1 MLRGL
6 THRGPDGASL
16 SCGVLTPEGSAAM
29 GHARFD
35 AVDHGSQPVQGAGI
49 LVMDGEP
56 HGPEG
61 PMDAT
66 ALLKA
71 LDLVWPEPETMLDS
85 LEGPYALAYWRDHD
99 VILTRDPLGVR
110 PLWYS
115 LCTGLAFASERQAL
129 EAVEL
134 TNPLPLEPRSL
145 LRYHIPS
152 DRPELLTRNVP
163 WLVPDNDP
171 QANDPPPAERLIALL
186 TDSVVKC
193 LRYRPP
199 GPVGVL
205 LSGGVDSTVVA
216 RLLMDTGADV
226 RGYVAVLDEPG
237 LKEAADLEG
246 AQQAAEHL
254 GIPLHVERA
263 TVGGVEALLPRIVP
277 RVGHN
282 ALVGVALA
290 LHLGFS
296 AAHRDG
302 IRVVFAGQGADEL
315 FGGYAR
321 HRTVQDLAGACRRDV
336 LDLWRRDTLRDDLV
350 ASGCGIALRTP
361 FLDKGVVRFA
371 IALPDPLLRNGDV
384 NKLVLRQAASLL
396 GLPEELALRPK
407 RAAQYGS
414 RLDHAIAR
422 LAKLAGVP
430 REEYLAQFV
439 QGGGYVQRER

>member
-1 MLRGL
+1 MLRCM

-16 SCGVLTPEGSAAM
+16 SCGVLASEGSAAM
-29 GHARFD
+29 GHARLD
-35 AVDHGSQPVQGAGI
+35 AVDREPQPVRGAGT

-56 HGPEG
+56 YGPDG

-66 ALLKA
+66 TLLEA
-71 LDLVWPEPETMLDS
+71 LDLAWPGPETVLDA
-85 LEGPYALAYWRDHD
+85 LDGPYALAYWRGHE
-99 VILTRDPLGVR
+99 VIISRDPLGVK

-115 LCTGLAFASERQAL
+115 FCTGLAFASERQAL

-134 TNPLPLEPRSL
+134 INPLPLEPRSL
-145 LRYHIPS
+145 LRYNVPS
-152 DRPELLTRNVP
+152 DRPELLTRDVP
-163 WLVPDNDP
+163 WLAPDNAP
-171 QANDPPPAERLIALL
+171 LAKGLPPAERLIDLL
-186 TDSVVKC
+186 TESVTKR
-193 LRYRPP
+193 LTHRPP

-246 AQQAAEHL
+246 AQLAANHL
-254 GIPLHVERA
+254 GIPLHVERV

-277 RVGHN
+277 RVGHD

-290 LHLGFS
+290 LHLGLS

-302 IRVVFAGQGADEL
+302 VRVVFAGQGADEL

-321 HRTVQDLAGACRRDV
+321 HRTAQDLTGACRRDV
-336 LDLWRRDTLRDDLV
+336 LDIWRRDTLRDDLV
-350 ASGCGIALRTP
+350 AAGCSIALRTP
-361 FLDKGVVRFA
+361 FLDPGVVRFA
-371 IALPDPLLRNGDV
+371 ISLPDTMLRDTDV
-384 NKLVLRQAASLL
+384 NKVVLRQAASVL
-396 GLPEELALRPK
+396 GLPEEIALRPK

-422 LAKLAGVP
+422 LAKLADVP
-430 REEYLAQFV
+430 RNEYLAQFATGV
-439 QGGGYVQRER
+439 

>member
-16 SCGVLTPEGSAAM
+16 SCGLLTPEGSAAI

-35 AVDHGSQPVQGAGI
+35 AVDRGSQPVQGAGI
-49 LVMDGEP
+49 LVIDGELS
-56 HGPEG
+56 GPEG

-71 LDLVWPEPETMLDS
+71 LDLAWPEPETVLDA
-85 LEGPYALAYWRDHD
+85 LDGPYAMAYWRGQD
-99 VILTRDPLGVR
+99 VILARDPLGVR

-134 TNPLPLEPRSL
+134 THPLPLEPRSL
-145 LRYHIPS
+145 LRYHVPS
-152 DRPELLTRNVP
+152 DRPDLVTRDVP
-163 WLVPDNDP
+163 WLAPDNDP
-171 QANDPPPAERLIALL
+171 LAKGHPPAERLISLL
-186 TDSVVKC
+186 TDSVAKR
-193 LRYRPP
+193 LAHRPP

-216 RLLMDTGADV
+216 RLLMDAGADV

-246 AQQAAEHL
+246 AQRAADHL

-263 TVGGVEALLPRIVP
+263 TVGGVEALLPRLVP
-277 RVGHN
+277 RVGHD

-290 LHLGFS
+290 LHLGFT

-302 IRVVFAGQGADEL
+302 VRVVFAGQRADEL

-321 HRTVQDLAGACRRDV
+321 YRTVQDLAGACRRDV

-350 ASGCGIALRTP
+350 AAGCSIALRTP
-361 FLDKGVVRFA
+361 FLDTEVVRFA
-371 IALPDPLLRNGDV
+371 LSLPDPLLRDGDV
-384 NKLVLRQAASLL
+384 NKLVLRQAASIL
-396 GLPEELALRPK
+396 GLPKELALRPK

-430 REEYLAQFV
+430 RDEYLAQFV
-439 QGGGYVQRER
+439 EGGQVH

>member
-16 SCGVLTPEGSAAM
+16 SCGLLTPEGSAAI

-35 AVDHGSQPVQGAGI
+35 AVDRGSQPVQGAGI
-49 LVMDGEP
+49 LVIDGELS
-56 HGPEG
+56 GPEG

-71 LDLVWPEPETMLDS
+71 LDLAWPEPETVLDA
-85 LEGPYALAYWRDHD
+85 LDGPYAMAYWRGQD
-99 VILTRDPLGVR
+99 VILARDPLGVR

-134 TNPLPLEPRSL
+134 THPLPLEPRSL
-145 LRYHIPS
+145 LRYHVPS
-152 DRPELLTRNVP
+152 DRPDLVTRDVP
-163 WLVPDNDP
+163 WLAPDNDP
-171 QANDPPPAERLIALL
+171 LAKGHPPAERLISLL
-186 TDSVVKC
+186 TDSVAKR
-193 LRYRPP
+193 LAHRPP

-216 RLLMDTGADV
+216 RLLMDAGADV

-246 AQQAAEHL
+246 AQRAADHL

-263 TVGGVEALLPRIVP
+263 TVGGVEALLPRLVP
-277 RVGHN
+277 RVGHD

-290 LHLGFS
+290 LHLGFT

-302 IRVVFAGQGADEL
+302 VRVVFAGQGPDEL

-321 HRTVQDLAGACRRDV
+321 YRTVQDLAGACRRDV

-350 ASGCGIALRTP
+350 AAGCSIALRTP
-361 FLDKGVVRFA
+361 FLDTEVVRFA
-371 IALPDPLLRNGDV
+371 LSLPDPLLRDGDV
-384 NKLVLRQAASLL
+384 NKLVLRQAASIL
-396 GLPEELALRPK
+396 GLPKELALRPK

-430 REEYLAQFV
+430 RDEYLAQFV
-439 QGGGYVQRER
+439 EGGQVH